1 MEHLPHSNRKYKD
14 VDYWNERY
22 KTEETFEWFGDFPKF
37 RHLLVQHVG
46 KEENILMLGCGNS
59 ALSLHLYLAGY
70 TTITNVDYSNVCVE
84 NMAHRHSDCMG
95 MSWVCMDA
103 RRLAF
108 PDSSFDVVIEKGT
121 LDAML
126 VEEQDPWNIS
136 DANTQLLHKVLKEI
150 SRVLKPGGRFVSVTF
165 AQPHFRKKLYARKEY
180 SWSINHYHYGD
191 SFHYFLYVL
200 TKGEELSQED
210 AALERKVLSQVEDQP
225 TVVTFQEVENEDFL
239 NNIGL

>member
-1 MEHLPHSNRKYKD
+1 MEYSAECNKKYKD

-22 KTEETFEWFGDFPKF
+22 RTEETFEWFGDFAKF
-37 RHLLVQHVG
+37 RHLLVQHVE

-70 TTITNVDYSNVCVE
+70 KTITNVDYSHVCVE
-84 NMAHRHSDCMG
+84 NMSQRHSDCVE

-103 RRLAF
+103 CRLAF

-126 VEEQDPWNIS
+126 VEERDPWNIS
-136 DANTQLLHKVLKEI
+136 EGSAQLLHKVLKEI

-165 AQPHFRKKLYARKEY
+165 AQPHFRKKLYAHQEY
-180 SWSINHYHYGD
+180 NWAINYHYYGD
-191 SFHYFLYVL
+191 SFHYFFYVL
-200 TKGEELSQED
+200 TKGEELSPED
-210 AALERKVLSQVEDQP
+210 AALERKVCYQTEDQSI
-225 TVVTFQEVENEDFL
+225 VVTYQEVEDDDFL
-239 NNIGL
+239 KNIGM